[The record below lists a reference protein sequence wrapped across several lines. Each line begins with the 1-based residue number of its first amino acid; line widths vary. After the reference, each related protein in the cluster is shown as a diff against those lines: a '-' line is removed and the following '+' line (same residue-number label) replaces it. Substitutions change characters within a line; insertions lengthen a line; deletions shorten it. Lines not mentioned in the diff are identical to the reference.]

1 MRCVIGGGS
10 GLLGGALAARLAGRG
25 DEVVVLTRHA
35 DPSDLAGVR
44 NVQWVPDGS
53 LGPWSREIDGAD
65 VVVNLGGASI
75 AGGRWTAQR
84 KAILRSSRI
93 GSTTSLVAAVQA
105 AARRPATFVQGSAV
119 GYYGAHADGPTF
131 DEQSEPGRDFLAD
144 LAVDWENAAAPV
156 AALGCRLVTVR
167 TAVVLARG
175 HGALPKM
182 ALPFRFF
189 AGGPVGSG
197 RQYMSWITIDD
208 WVALVEWV
216 IDAPAVAGA
225 INASAPSPVT
235 NAEFSAAIG
244 RALRRPSWLRAPAF
258 ALRAMLG
265 EMAEAL
271 LLRGQRVVPARAV
284 AEGFVFQHASIDEAL
299 AHVLAR

>member
-10 GLLGGALAARLAGRG
+10 GLLGSALAARLAGRG

-35 DPSDLAGVR
+35 GLSDLAGVR

-93 GSTTSLVAAVQA
+93 GSTTSLVAAIQA

-119 GYYGAHADGPTF
+119 GYYGAHVDGPTF

-144 LAVDWENAAAPV
+144 MAVDWENAAAPV

-175 HGALPKM
+175 DGALPKM

-197 RQYMSWITIDD
+197 RQYMSWITVDD

-216 IDAPAVAGA
+216 IDTPAVAGA

-284 AEGFVFQHASIDEAL
+284 AAGFVFQHASIDEAL